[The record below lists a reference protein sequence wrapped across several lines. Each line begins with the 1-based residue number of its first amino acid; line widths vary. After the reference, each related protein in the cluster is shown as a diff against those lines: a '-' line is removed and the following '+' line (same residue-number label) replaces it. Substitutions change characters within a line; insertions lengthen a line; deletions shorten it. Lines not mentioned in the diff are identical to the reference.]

1 MSVYKHG
8 TVTVFVTGG
17 SNVLLSGHLL
27 SHWILCTQVGPGAVL
42 DIRYPSDCKEV
53 LGSEVPWRS
62 SDVTI
67 WKLRSRMGR
76 ELARP
81 QGLRA
86 EPSRPHSVP
95 EPYWPWPVT
104 AEPTEEAMVCLL
116 LVCTG
121 GE

>member
-1 MSVYKHG
+1 MYKHG

-17 SNVLLSGHLL
+17 SNVLPSSRLL

-67 WKLRSRMGR
+67 WKLRSRMGKNS
-76 ELARP
+76 P
-81 QGLRA
+81 DHKG
-86 EPSRPHSVP
+86 
-95 EPYWPWPVT
+95 
-104 AEPTEEAMVCLL
+104 
-116 LVCTG
+116 
-121 GE
+121 